1 MAAGERPFFFSAF
14 GMEKEEK
21 MIRIRPV
28 EHGDLPK
35 VREMIAALA
44 SHHGEGALVTVADLR
59 RDLFGPTPWLK
70 MLVAEDDGTC
80 VGYAAM
86 GRRAKLGDGLR
97 GIEVEHL
104 YVDADR
110 RGRGLGRRMLAA
122 VEASARRLG
131 SSFVTIGTQAENVA
145 ARGAYVACG
154 YEPLPHDPNR
164 LRKRLA

>member
-1 MAAGERPFFFSAF
+1 MQH
-14 GMEKEEK
+14 
-21 MIRIRPV
+21 IRIRQV
-28 EHGDLPK
+28 EQRDLPK
-35 VREMIAALA
+35 VRDMIAALA
-44 SHHGEGALVTVADLR
+44 AHHGEGAGVTVADLR
-59 RDLFGPTPWLK
+59 RDLFGATPWLTL
-70 MLVAEDDGTC
+70 LVAEDASTC

-86 GRRAKLGDGLR
+86 GRRAKLADGLR

-110 RGRGLGRRMLAA
+110 RGCGVGRRMLSA

-131 SSFVTIGTQAENVA
+131 GSFVTIGTQAENAA

-154 YEPLPHDPNR
+154 YEPLPHDPLR